1 MAYDWLKGIEDHYD
15 VVVIGSGLGGLTG
28 ANVLAKCGHKV
39 LLLEHHYQ
47 LGGLATGHAAPID
60 NVAVGSGQMDWSA
73 ILKTAQ
79 DVGVKHYFIEDE
91 TPTPLI
97 CIPDSLKY
105 LRALKL

>member
-1 MAYDWLKGIEDHYD
+1 MDVFWVVHAGQNPVQLLQQHAGRWTMMHVKDMRKGA
-15 VVVIGSGLGGLTG
+15 VT
-28 ANVLAKCGHKV
+28 
-39 LLLEHHYQ
+39 
-47 LGGLATGHAAPID
+47 GLATGHAAPID